1 MLCYKSAVQVCLS
14 MVENATCSVI
24 SDKPSMLKYFLNILE
39 EINEDNSMICLEKY
53 FNSSCSQVLPT

>member
-24 SDKPSMLKYFLNILE
+24 SDKPSMLKYFFKHFGGN
-39 EINEDNSMICLEKY
+39 
-53 FNSSCSQVLPT
+53 